1 MEATTYLHH
10 ELQDGWGNLH
20 FRIHGL
26 GPQHMLSLKDAHLI
40 MIVLNMYTKTCRKAH
55 KASSKT

>member
-10 ELQDGWGNLH
+10 ELQHGWGNSH

-26 GPQHMLSLKDAHLI
+26 GLTHMLSLKDVHLI
-40 MIVLNMYTKTCRKAH
+40 VIVVNMYKKTFEKAH
-55 KASSKT
+55 KASSKS